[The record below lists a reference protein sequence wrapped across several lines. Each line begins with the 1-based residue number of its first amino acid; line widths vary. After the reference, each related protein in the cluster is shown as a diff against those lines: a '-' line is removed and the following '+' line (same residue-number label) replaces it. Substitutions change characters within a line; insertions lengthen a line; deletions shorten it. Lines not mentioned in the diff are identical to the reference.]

1 MSVRAGL
8 IKPPE
13 VKMKGNRLGGMSQLA
28 YPDDLAQY
36 GFIMNFQEYTYR
48 VNTDNPL
55 KIDTKNSIILPLPE
69 KLGQEYNAS
78 LKDEELNPIG
88 QAISL
93 ATNAQVNEGAGEGFT
108 GTIDAAINNSKKSA
122 LEMLGD
128 MSTGGAQE
136 GFAGLRGLQAAAKA
150 AGKSISPDFIVSAV
164 EAGAGNIFNPANITA
179 FKGTPIRKHKLN
191 WKLVPRSKSESETL
205 SNIVKLIRRSMHSQ
219 LDGFGDG
226 SSATSGAFFQ
236 RYPDIIQCALI
247 TPDINNSIFYK
258 PALVSAFGVD
268 HTGQGGLNFF
278 QGTGSPVEYTLSL
291 EINEIDFITRSDFED
306 VEETNDNTNKNRGY
320 AGGRSFS

>member
-1 MSVRAGL
+1 MSVRAGFV
-8 IKPPE
+8 KPPE

-36 GFIMNFQEYTYR
+36 GFIMNFQEYTYK

-55 KIDTKNSIILPLPE
+55 KIDTKTSIILPLPE
-69 KLGQEYNAS
+69 KLGQEYTAS

-93 ATNAQVNEGAGEGFT
+93 ATNAQVQDPNASGQGITSAV
-108 GTIDAAINNSKKSA
+108 DAAYNNSRKSA

-150 AGKSISPDFIVSAV
+150 AGKKLAPEFIVSAV

-226 SSATSGAFFQ
+226 SSANNGAFFQ

-247 TPDINNSIFYK
+247 TPDVNNSIFYK

-291 EINEIDFITRSDFED
+291 EINEIDFVTRSDFED
-306 VEETNDNTNKNRGY
+306 VDETNDNTNKGKSYRG
-320 AGGRSFS
+320 SMK